1 MAGWDDVFRLP
12 LRDNKGSL
20 KNDNGAPAA
29 RRRRSTDYCFNPHF
43 RLPYSQ
49 TAKAA

>member
-20 KNDNGAPAA
+20 KTIFKVGHPNYDPNYIPKHMRKKKG
-29 RRRRSTDYCFNPHF
+29 
-43 RLPYSQ
+43 
-49 TAKAA
+49 K